1 MNKTN
6 TIIHV
11 DNSGLVVIKG
21 EDINAWIAEKIVKA
35 IARGF
40 NPEIALLLAN
50 ENYDL
55 DIIDITKYAHTKNAL
70 IRLRGRVIGQ
80 EGRSRKFIEKHTK
93 TYISVYGKTISII
106 GTYENL
112 STARRAI
119 IMLLEGA
126 KHPRMYGFLEDL
138 KKKR

>member
-1 MNKTN
+1 M
-6 TIIHV
+6 
-11 DNSGLVVIKG
+11 DF
-21 EDINAWIAEKIVKA
+21 EQAFRQAKA
-35 IARGF
+35 IDRRMGEEGHRVYELA
-40 NPEIALLLAN
+40 NLTLAN